1 MARVI
6 SSKLRH
12 ISGRIGDHI
21 FYAVGDKRY
30 VRRAPIK
37 VSNPRSPA
45 QCLQRWRQGC
55 VQTLFR
61 SVKGTLFQRAAGE
74 AAVQLG
80 KRSGYH
86 LFLSRN
92 INAFG
97 EGDRV
102 DYAKLSFGGACLQL
116 PDRFACVQNETGH
129 WELVWQAGIPMATA
143 APDDRLIVAAI
154 CPDEPYRLI
163 VLENICALRKD
174 GVENI
179 VLPLKL
185 DGQKVN
191 GRQAG
196 RNCIY
201 IVCFALHPEKLFRR
215 IAISD

>member
-30 VRRAPIK
+30 VRRAPVK

-45 QCLQRWRQGC
+45 QCLQRWRQVC

-74 AAVQLG
+74 AAVRLG

-116 PDRFACVQNETGH
+116 PDGFTCVQNEAGH
-129 WELVWQAGIPMATA
+129 WELAWQAGIPMATA
-143 APDDRLIVAAI
+143 APDDRLIVA
-154 CPDEPYRLI
+154 RTNLI
-163 VLENICALRKD
+163 
-174 GVENI
+174 G
-179 VLPLKL
+179 
-185 DGQKVN
+185 
-191 GRQAG
+191 
-196 RNCIY
+196 
-201 IVCFALHPEKLFRR
+201 
-215 IAISD
+215 

>member
-1 MARVI
+1 MLWEIKDTYAALLLKSVI
-6 SSKLRH
+6 PVRRPNVYSGGGRCVCKRC
-12 ISGRIGDHI
+12 SGRSRGLY
-21 FYAVGDKRY
+21 F
-30 VRRAPIK
+30 
-37 VSNPRSPA
+37 
-45 QCLQRWRQGC
+45 
-55 VQTLFR
+55 
-61 SVKGTLFQRAAGE
+61 SVLPGE

-174 GVENI
+174 GRAEGEW
-179 VLPLKL
+179 PASGKE
-185 DGQKVN
+185 
-191 GRQAG
+191 
-196 RNCIY
+196 
-201 IVCFALHPEKLFRR
+201 LHLYCLFCSASGETFSPDCYFRLNR
-215 IAISD
+215 

>member
-6 SSKLRH
+6 SSGLGH

-30 VRRAPIK
+30 VRRAPPK

-45 QCLQRWRQGC
+45 QFPYT
-55 VQTLFR
+55 TLFR
-61 SVKGTLFQRAAGE
+61 SVR
-74 AAVQLG
+74 LG

-116 PDRFACVQNETGH
+116 PDGFTCVQNEAGH
-129 WELVWQAGIPMATA
+129 WELAWQAGIPMATA

-174 GVENI
+174 GRAEGEW
-179 VLPLKL
+179 PASGKE
-185 DGQKVN
+185 
-191 GRQAG
+191 
-196 RNCIY
+196 
-201 IVCFALHPEKLFRR
+201 LHLYCLFCSASGETFSPDCYFRLNR
-215 IAISD
+215 